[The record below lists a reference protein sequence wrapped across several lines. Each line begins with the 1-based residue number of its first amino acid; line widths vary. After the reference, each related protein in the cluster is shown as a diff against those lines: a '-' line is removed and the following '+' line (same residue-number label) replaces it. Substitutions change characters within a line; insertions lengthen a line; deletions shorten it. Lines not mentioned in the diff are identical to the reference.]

1 MQITRRIMDGAMLL
15 FLASCYFSI
24 AVNSL
29 SLGLMAVCWLV
40 LMILGRRWSIAGTP
54 YDWYFLAWILAEC
67 LSTAFSE
74 NVPQSLLFS
83 KRLLLIAVVYFFASQ
98 VTTEGKAKTV
108 VVTLLG
114 AAVAVALL
122 GVGKLVFSWFVEGSE
137 EIKRLGIFQ
146 FYMTTSELMM
156 IALLL
161 TVPFVIHP
169 RTPRRWRIISLVAAI
184 PLGMALYATVTRGA
198 YLAAA
203 AGILFIALVRN
214 VKLVVPF
221 LALVIL
227 ILVFAPPY
235 VHDRI
240 ASITNVDHPENASRI
255 KLWRA
260 GLKIFAHH
268 PVVGVGDI
276 DLREMYDRYSDVENP
291 EHHGHLHNVPL
302 QILATL
308 GILGFAAVYS
318 LFVKIAIVE
327 WRIFKRAKDEWFSGS
342 VTLGALAVF
351 VGFHVM
357 GLTEWSFGDQEVAIL
372 LWITVGLSLAVGR
385 LNQSQII
392 AHQVG

>member
-1 MQITRRIMDGAMLL
+1 MDGAMFL

-29 SLGLMAVCWLV
+29 SLGLMAGCWLV
-40 LMILGRRWSIAGTP
+40 LMVLERRWSVTKTP
-54 YDWYFLAWILAEC
+54 YDWFFLAWILAEY

-74 NVPQSLLFS
+74 NVPQSLFFS
-83 KRLLLIAVVYFFASQ
+83 KRLLLIAIVYFFASH
-98 VTTEGKAKTV
+98 VTTEGKAKSV

-122 GVGKLVFSWFVEGSE
+122 GVGKLVISWFAAGSE

-156 IALLL
+156 MALLL
-161 TVPFVIHP
+161 TVPFVVHP
-169 RTPRRWRIISLVAAI
+169 RTPRSWRIASALAAI
-184 PLGMALYATVTRGA
+184 PLGVALYATVTRGA

-203 AGILFIALVRN
+203 TGILFIALVRN
-214 VKLVVPF
+214 VKLLIPF
-221 LALVIL
+221 LVLVVL
-227 ILVFAPPY
+227 ILAFAPPY

-240 ASITNVDHPENASRI
+240 ASITNVDHPENASRL

-260 GLKIFAHH
+260 GIKIFEHH

-276 DLREMYDRYSDVENP
+276 DLREMYDRYSTEENP

-308 GILGFAAVYS
+308 GILGFVAVYS
-318 LFVKIAIVE
+318 LFVKIAITE
-327 WRIFKRAKDEWFSGS
+327 WRVLRRVKDDWFSGS
-342 VTLGALAVF
+342 VALGALAVF

-357 GLTEWSFGDQEVAIL
+357 GLTEWSFGDQEVAII

-385 LNQSQII
+385 LNQPEVATQ
-392 AHQVG
+392 